1 MKILLKPYIFDVLSA
16 NIPSQMDE
24 MLGRNKILD
33 LIFIDDIILN
43 FEFSDYT
50 NEIIKSKDSILN
62 YIRFNAKYPITTI
75 IMLNPSTKH
84 NEKEYLDYGL
94 NQLIKIIWI
103 KY

>member
-1 MKILLKPYIFDVLSA
+1 MKILLKPYNFDVLSA
-16 NIPSQMDE
+16 NSPSQMDE
-24 MLGRNKILD
+24 MLGRNKIFD
-33 LIFIDDIILN
+33 LIFIDDIILY
-43 FEFSDYT
+43 FEFSDYI
-50 NEIIKSKDSILN
+50 NEIIKSKDSISN